1 MSAGD
6 LTPNQVES
14 LKRAVHNAEGA
25 SGLKFSTYVGETEGD
40 PRDTARSLHERLDDP
55 ARSVLVLCD
64 PVNRALEIVTGS
76 EARRVLDDG
85 ECALATA
92 TMESNFNAGDIVGG
106 LVNGIQ
112 QLGGAARHPEVL
124 HANKH

>member
-6 LTPNQVES
+6 LTPTQVDD
-14 LKRAVHNAEGA
+14 LKRAVHNAEKA

-40 PRDTARSLHERLDDP
+40 PRDHARDLLNKLDDP

-76 EARRVLDDG
+76 EARRWLDDG
-85 ECALATA
+85 ECRLAAA
-92 TMESNFNAGDIVGG
+92 TMESNFEAGDIAGG

-112 QLGGAARHPEVL
+112 QLGGAARHPELL
-124 HANKH
+124 HVSHL